1 VRGAGAFFPGPQDCS
16 LKMSAEE
23 IHSPESTRVSPS
35 AIAPGA
41 VFLSYGSED
50 AAAAERI
57 AAALRAA
64 GIEVWFD
71 KNELRGGDAWDRQ
84 IRDRIHDCRLFIP
97 VISANTERRDEGYFR
112 REWSLAVDRTR
123 DMAEKKTFLMPVVID
138 DTPQR
143 GASVPEK
150 FRHVQ
155 WSSLPGGDTSQAF
168 IERIAGVLTAVA
180 RAPTAAGPNPTL
192 AEAAVTAAPAAL
204 PDKPSIVVMPFVN
217 LSGDPAQD
225 YFSDGITEDII
236 TELSRWRLLAVRSRS
251 ASFRYRHVAIDIKQV
266 ARELNVR
273 FVVEGSVR
281 RLGQRLR
288 ISVQV
293 VDAETGSDIWV
304 EKFDRA
310 LEEIFAVQDRVV
322 QTIVSTLVGRVQIS
336 AAERARRKPPTS
348 LAAYECV
355 LKGNALS
362 WDDPDGAAE
371 ATRLFEK
378 AIELDPGYAYAHA
391 LLAVMVCRRWNDDLQ
406 SSNTALEEAYNLAR
420 RGVELD
426 DGESTCYAILG
437 QVCLLQHRYDLAVQ
451 YGQRAVAINPNNQW
465 NVADLA
471 GFLVYTGEPEEA
483 LRWFSKAR
491 EIDPYFN
498 VPWYWRGAGLACM
511 ILHRYAEALSMFGH
525 AHRRLYRN
533 AALTAGCHARLGD
546 LDRARASAAVCL
558 SMRPDFSIAQF
569 MLREPFK
576 NPGDA
581 EEIAAS
587 LRLAGLPD

>member
-1 VRGAGAFFPGPQDCS
+1 
-16 LKMSAEE
+16 MSREE
-23 IHSPESTRVSPS
+23 IRSPQSTRVSPP
-35 AIAPGA
+35 AAAPGA

-50 AAAAERI
+50 AVAAERV
-57 AAALRAA
+57 ATALRAA

-84 IRDRIHDCRLFIP
+84 IRDRIHECRLFIP

-123 DMAEKKTFLMPVVID
+123 DMAEKKTFLIPVVID
-138 DTPQR
+138 DTLQR

-155 WSSLPGGDTSQAF
+155 WSSLPGGDTPQAF
-168 IERIAGVLTAVA
+168 IARIAGLLTAE
-180 RAPTAAGPNPTL
+180 APAATPAGPNPNPT
-192 AEAAVTAAPAAL
+192 EPTGTAAPTAL
-204 PDKPSIVVMPFVN
+204 PDRPSIVVMPFVN

-251 ASFRYRHVAIDIKQV
+251 ASFRYRRVAVDIKQI

-281 RLGQRLR
+281 RMAER
-288 ISVQV
+288 IRINVQV

-310 LEEIFAVQDRVV
+310 LEEVFAVQDRVV

-362 WDDPDGAAE
+362 WDDPRGAAE
-371 ATRLFEK
+371 AVRLFEK
-378 AIELDPGYAYAHA
+378 AIELDPNYAYAHA
-391 LLAVMVCRRWNDDLQ
+391 LLAVMLSRRWHDDLH
-406 SSNTALEEAYNLAR
+406 SSNTLLEEAYNLAR

-437 QVCLLQHRYDLAVQ
+437 QVCQLQQHYDLAVQ
-451 YGQRAVAINPNNQW
+451 YGQRAVELNPNNQW
-465 NVADLA
+465 NAADLA
-471 GFLVYTGEPEEA
+471 GFLVYAGEPEEA

-491 EIDPYFN
+491 EIDPYFD

-511 ILHRYAEALSMFGH
+511 VLRRYVDALSMFGH
-525 AHRRLYRN
+525 ARGRLYRN

-546 LDRARASAAVCL
+546 LDRTRASAALCL

-576 NPGDA
+576 NPADA
-581 EEIAAS
+581 EQIAAS